1 MAQQTE
7 KAKAKLH
14 SLTAALESGSLTKV
28 RRMLNG
34 MAAVDIAHLIEGS
47 TPKARK
53 ILWELVDKD
62 SEGEVLQH
70 LSDELQSHFLS
81 DMSAAEV
88 ADVTA
93 DLDADDVADILQ
105 QLPERVT
112 QEVLSVMDQEDRD
125 ELEAILE
132 YPEDSAGGL
141 MNTDTVTIRPD
152 ITLEATL
159 RYLRR
164 HKTLPE
170 MTDNLLVVNRQ
181 NEFIGV
187 LPINK
192 LLVSDPQ
199 QTVRE
204 VMNTDSRIIQ
214 ADQHET
220 EVAKVFER
228 HDLVSA
234 PVVDANGV
242 LLGRITIDDVVDVI
256 REAADHSLMSMAGLD
271 EEEDTFAPA
280 LKTSKRRAVWLGINL
295 ITAFIASA
303 VIGLFDKTIEQ
314 VVALAVL
321 MPIVASMGGIA
332 GSQVLTLVI
341 RGQALGHLSG
351 ANFRWLFNRELI
363 VAGING
369 VLWAA
374 VIALITLLWFNDP
387 IIAGIIG
394 AAIIINLFVAAIS
407 GAALPLILKAR
418 GIDPALAGSVVLTT
432 VTDVVGFL
440 SFLGL
445 ATIFYL

>member
-256 REAADHSLMSMAGLD
+256 RETADHSLMSMAGLD

-280 LKTSKRRAVWLGINL
+280 LKTSKRRALWLGINL

-387 IIAGIIG
+387 IAGILPATLVRCQLLLIY
-394 AAIIINLFVAAIS
+394 LSPPSVAR
-407 GAALPLILKAR
+407 L
-418 GIDPALAGSVVLTT
+418 
-432 VTDVVGFL
+432 
-440 SFLGL
+440 
-445 ATIFYL
+445 YH

>member
-1 MAQQTE
+1 
-7 KAKAKLH
+7 
-14 SLTAALESGSLTKV
+14 
-28 RRMLNG
+28 
-34 MAAVDIAHLIEGS
+34 
-47 TPKARK
+47 
-53 ILWELVDKD
+53 
-62 SEGEVLQH
+62 
-70 LSDELQSHFLS
+70 
-81 DMSAAEV
+81 
-88 ADVTA
+88 
-93 DLDADDVADILQ
+93 
-105 QLPERVT
+105 
-112 QEVLSVMDQEDRD
+112 
-125 ELEAILE
+125 
-132 YPEDSAGGL
+132 
-141 MNTDTVTIRPD
+141 
-152 ITLEATL
+152 
-159 RYLRR
+159 
-164 HKTLPE
+164 
-170 MTDNLLVVNRQ
+170 VVNRQ

-187 LPINK
+187 LPISK

-204 VMNTDSRIIQ
+204 VMNTDSKVIH

-220 EVAKVFER
+220 EVAKLFER

-234 PVVDANGV
+234 PVVNADGL

-256 REAADHSLMSMAGLD
+256 RENADHSLMSMAGLD

-280 LKTSKRRAVWLGINL
+280 MKTSRRRAVWLGINL

-363 VAGING
+363 VAGVNG
-369 VLWAA
+369 VLWAL
-374 VIALITLLWFNDP
+374 VIALITLVWFNDV
-387 IIAGIIG
+387 IIASIIA
-394 AAIIINLFVAAIS
+394 AAIIINLFAAAIS

-418 GIDPALAGSVVLTT
+418 GIDPALAGSVILTT
-432 VTDVVGFL
+432 VTDVIGFL